1 MYKKIYILIF
11 IFLTFILNSLDLT
24 DGYKDIK
31 LGMSK
36 SQVEE
41 LLKNSPDFI
50 PQREEILSIRIE
62 PDTEIITV
70 EGTTFIE
77 IAYFHFNKDKLFQI
91 FLKINEKKIG
101 YYILL
106 KRFTDKFGKP
116 SGLEPKSAFW
126 QNSNVKIVI
135 EKPCTLKY
143 IYLPIWNELTKTD
156 DKLKNYIEQARE
168 DFINNL

>member
-1 MYKKIYILIF
+1 MYKNLYIAFF
-11 IFLTFILNSLDLT
+11 ICFSFILNAIDLT
-24 DGYKDIK
+24 DGYKEIK
-31 LGMSK
+31 LGMSRK
-36 SQVEE
+36 EVEE
-41 LLKNSPDFI
+41 ILKKSPDFI
-50 PQREEILSIRIE
+50 PQREELLSVRIE

-70 EGTTFIE
+70 EGVTFIE
-77 IAYFHFNKDKLFQI
+77 IGYFHFNNDKLFQI

-101 YYILL
+101 YYVLL

-116 SGLEPKSAFW
+116 SNLEPKRAFW
-126 QNSNVKIVI
+126 ENSNTRIVI

-143 IYLPIWNELTKTD
+143 IYLPVWNDLLKKD